1 MSSSLERKNNAEMH
15 EKDREGDGMTG
26 YSLDPSEK
34 STYVRRMFNGISG
47 HYDFLNH
54 FLSAGIDRYWR
65 KRAIRISGLRPAN
78 SFLDIACGTG
88 DLSIEAAKF
97 NPSRIVSVDFAEN
110 MIRTFDAKKSRMRLD
125 GKVEIVQADAELLP
139 FPDNTFDVTAVAFGV
154 RNFGSLE
161 KGIAEMQRVLK
172 SGGKLVVLEF
182 SKPKVFPV
190 KQIYFFY
197 FKRILPLLGR
207 IISKDPAA
215 YSYLPNSVSAF
226 PDGRDFE
233 NVMRNAHFKDVR
245 SIPLTYGIATAYFG
259 VKS

>member
-1 MSSSLERKNNAEMH
+1 
-15 EKDREGDGMTG
+15 
-26 YSLDPSEK
+26 
-34 STYVRRMFNGISG
+34 MFNGISG

-88 DLSIEAAKF
+88 DLSIEAAKSD
-97 NPSRIVSVDFAEN
+97 PSRVVSVDFAEN
-110 MIRTFDAKKSRMRLD
+110 MIRTFNAKKSRMQLD
-125 GKVEIVQADAELLP
+125 GKVEIVQANAEELP
-139 FPDNTFDVTAVAFGV
+139 FSDNTFDVTAVAFGV

-161 KGIAEMQRVLK
+161 KGLAEMQRVLK
-172 SGGKLVVLEF
+172 TGGRLVVLEF

-190 KQIYFFY
+190 KQLYFFY
-197 FKRILPLLGR
+197 FRRILPLLGKM
-207 IISKDPAA
+207 ISKDPAA
-215 YSYLPNSVSAF
+215 YSYLPDSVSAF

-233 NVMRNAHFKDVR
+233 TVMKNAKFKDVK
-245 SIPLTYGIATAYFG
+245 SVPLTYGIATAYFG